1 MKHYRYSTLVL
12 WLSIIFPV
20 VLMIGLFIWA
30 VHGVI
35 MNGPLGIYQ
44 LILAAMPL
52 LLISS
57 LVGINNP
64 SSITLTPESIVFEGF
79 WRKHEYRWQDVEELT
94 LKDYGYVG
102 KAFIRIGKYRLLGG
116 RYWVSSN
123 LEGYK
128 ELLGIIESKLEGCG
142 IRESRNSVQSK

>member
-1 MKHYRYSTLVL
+1 
-12 WLSIIFPV
+12 
-20 VLMIGLFIWA
+20 
-30 VHGVI
+30 
-35 MNGPLGIYQ
+35 
-44 LILAAMPL
+44 MPL

>member
-1 MKHYRYSTLVL
+1 MKHYRYSTQVL

-30 VHGVI
+30 VLGVI
-35 MNGPLGIYQ
+35 TNGPLGIYQ
-44 LILAAMPL
+44 LILVAMPL

-57 LVGINNP
+57 LIGLNNP
-64 SSITLTPESIVFEGF
+64 SSITLTPDSIIFEGF
-79 WRKHEYRWQDVEELT
+79 WRKHEYKWIDVDELT

-102 KAFIRIGKYRLLGG
+102 KAFIRIGKYHLLGG

-128 ELLGIIESKLEGCG
+128 ELLEVIESKLEGCG
-142 IRESRNSVQSK
+142 IRERCDSVQSK